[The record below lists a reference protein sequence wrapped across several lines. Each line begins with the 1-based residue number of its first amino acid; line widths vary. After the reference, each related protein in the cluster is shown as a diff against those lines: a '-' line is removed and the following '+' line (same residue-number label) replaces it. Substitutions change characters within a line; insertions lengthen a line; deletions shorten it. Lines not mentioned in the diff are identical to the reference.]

1 MTFLRLLLVVT
12 LLASARLPGTELPA
26 PWPARLAALSAPR
39 AVVAEF
45 TESRHTPL
53 KKQPV
58 VVSGTVRIDHA
69 RGLSLAYD
77 QPRAPFVILDE
88 KGLLL
93 RHPDGREQAAPPEAE
108 TDLRLLHALF
118 TFDLPTLEK
127 SYSATPSESAD
138 GAWKLV
144 FTRLPDSPA
153 SYRELTLAGT
163 ADRLT
168 TITLAKTPNLRTAI
182 TLSAQTVD
190 SAFSPEDRARYF
202 R

>member
-1 MTFLRLLLVVT
+1 MTFFRRLLVLT
-12 LLASARLPGTELPA
+12 LLASARLAAAELSA
-26 PWPARLAALSAPR
+26 PWPARLAALAAPR
-39 AVVAEF
+39 TIIAGF

-58 VVSGTVRIDHA
+58 VVVGTVRIDRA

-77 QPRAPFVILDE
+77 QPRAPVVILDE

-93 RHPDGREQAAPPEAE
+93 RHPDGREQTAPPEAE
-108 TDLRLLHALF
+108 TDLRLLQALF
-118 TFDLPTLEK
+118 AFDLATLEK
-127 SYSATPSESAD
+127 AYSVAPTDSAD

-153 SYRELTLAGT
+153 SYRELVLAGT

-168 TITLAKTPNLRTAI
+168 AITLAKTPNLRTEIA
-182 TLSAQTVD
+182 LASPAPD
-190 SAFSPEDRARYF
+190 SAFSPEDLARYF